1 MYANEIIDQ
10 NEKNLETRLISDMR
24 KLVLADYDT
33 SFLQDNLMNTYESL
47 LNKSHKFIFSNRFF
61 NLRKAGRKVD
71 KIRKDN
77 PLDFVADFV
86 GDLEPSKQSQVLNGL
101 QVQEILLNAQNV
113 LNEKNYEIFQLF
125 LIGWNGQEIADI
137 YNVGRAAISRKL
149 GRIIDKLNLK

>member
-47 LNKSHKFIFSNRFF
+47 LNKSHKFIFSNRLF
-61 NLRKAGRKVD
+61 NLRKSGRKVD

>member
-10 NEKNLETRLISDMR
+10 NEKNLEIRLISDMR

-47 LNKSHKFIFSNRFF
+47 LNKSHKFVFSNRLF
-61 NLRKAGRKVD
+61 NLRKGGRKVD